1 MVVRKSSAVLAI
13 AAVAVVFYILGSFI
27 GLPFVDGSLASGDV
41 SATGSDA
48 SKQDVHWYDR
58 LRESVVTGRV
68 PKKLKTFDPFW
79 GVPQPFAGVKE
90 DYKMMDDCVVYRPS
104 EDAFPKWIAWNLDLA
119 SDAPQRYKFDRFTPE
134 GMTIPCREQICNVID
149 ECYRW
154 AWRKPYGNTSVV
166 MGPLF
171 SKKDSLHPYA
181 YFVAVC
187 KQERLKTE
195 MPLDFT
201 SLAYMIPVEG
211 ENKDVYDYA
220 LSVNAI
226 EQHSGYNLFCKLPA
240 SVQDMVEEL
249 TDYEI
254 LCPFQEVDEN
264 KAESFR
270 PEREQSD
277 YPDDPVLDR

>member
-1 MVVRKSSAVLAI
+1 MVVKKSSAVLTI
-13 AAVAVVFYILGSFI
+13 VAVAVVFYILGSFV
-27 GLPFVDGSLASGDV
+27 GLPFVDGNLASGDV
-41 SATGSDA
+41 GVAKSGD

-58 LRESVVTGRV
+58 LKESVVTGRV

-79 GVPQPFAGVKE
+79 GVPQPFAGNKE
-90 DYKMMDDCVVYRPS
+90 DYKMMDDCAVFRLG
-104 EDAFPKWIAWNLDLA
+104 ENAFPKWIAWNLDLA
-119 SDAPQRYKFDRFTPE
+119 SDIPQRYKFDRFTPE
-134 GMTIPCREQICNVID
+134 GWEIPCREQICSVID

-171 SKKDSLHPYA
+171 SSKDLVQPYA

-187 KQERLKTE
+187 KQERIKTE

-201 SLAYMIPVEG
+201 SLAYVIPVDG
-211 ENKDVYDYA
+211 EKKDVYDYA
-220 LSVNAI
+220 LSVNAV

-254 LCPFQEVDEN
+254 LCSFQEFDED
-264 KAESFR
+264 KADSFK
-270 PEREQSD
+270 PEREQGD
-277 YPDDPVLDR
+277 YVDDPAMDR